1 MDYSLFWHEENSE
14 AYGSGYK
21 AYAHE
26 LRTLAEQKGLVFHQT
41 HAPLDCYIFGDESY
55 NHRMLEQTLHA
66 IEFSALLGAEQII
79 VHPIACPEGI
89 NPIEFNLAYYQQ
101 LLSTCE
107 RFKISVA
114 IENTFARVGAEQKC
128 VPSICSTATEL
139 CNLIDLLESEWI
151 VGCLDVGHAILT
163 NEKPDQ
169 MVRALGSR
177 LKCLH
182 IHDNDGIKDLH
193 TLPYLGKIEWVPMIQ
208 SLVDVGYSGDLS
220 LEIFGWLQKFNSYLL
235 PQALEFAAHVGK
247 ELIRQKTQYEK
258 YMKEGS
264 KT

>member
-1 MDYSLFWHEENSE
+1 LRLAAETFIPRKMFGDRETINLFAAAGFEAMDYSLFWHEENSE

-128 VPSICSTATEL
+128 VC
-139 CNLIDLLESEWI
+139 
-151 VGCLDVGHAILT
+151 
-163 NEKPDQ
+163 
-169 MVRALGSR
+169 
-177 LKCLH
+177 
-182 IHDNDGIKDLH
+182 
-193 TLPYLGKIEWVPMIQ
+193 GKRW
-208 SLVDVGYSGDLS
+208 
-220 LEIFGWLQKFNSYLL
+220 
-235 PQALEFAAHVGK
+235 H
-247 ELIRQKTQYEK
+247 
-258 YMKEGS
+258 YMAF
-264 KT
+264 